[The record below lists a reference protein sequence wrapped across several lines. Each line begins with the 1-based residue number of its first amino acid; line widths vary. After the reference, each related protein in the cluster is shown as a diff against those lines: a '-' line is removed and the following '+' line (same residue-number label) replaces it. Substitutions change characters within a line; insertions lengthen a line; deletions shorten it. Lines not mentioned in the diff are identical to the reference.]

1 MLTGGATNSVIPPQR
16 GGRPRGAKRPVVGW
30 GLPIDTRD
38 RRGSPHPA
46 RFARRP
52 PLRGGITSRLR
63 RLRFLFGLAL
73 ALWAAV
79 PIALAQ
85 DDATPPAKDTI
96 FARKIVMGTIDMNMD
111 EVETMLAPGGKF
123 DDAEAREHLDIISV
137 LLMAFPHMFPAA
149 TNQWRAGADRD
160 AALDTFAAPEL
171 WTSYGDF
178 YKRTAAA
185 SKIAFEASRA
195 KQAGDLKT
203 LVAEL
208 RSACN
213 SCHASYL
220 KTQ

>member
-73 ALWAAV
+73 ALWAAA

-111 EVETMLAPGGKF
+111 EVETMLAPGGKL

-137 LLMAFPHMFPAA
+137 LLMAFPHMFPACH
-149 TNQWRAGADRD
+149 QPVEGGRGSRRRARYLRRPR
-160 AALDTFAAPEL
+160 ALDQLRRLLQACHCGIEDRVRGQ
-171 WTSYGDF
+171 SG
-178 YKRTAAA
+178 
-185 SKIAFEASRA
+185 
-195 KQAGDLKT
+195 QAG
-203 LVAEL
+203 
-208 RSACN
+208 R
-213 SCHASYL
+213 
-220 KTQ
+220 